1 MSAWY
6 SFNPRWFGNFTS
18 GPRLSDTPIRTIQL
32 AKAYCSC
39 SGRGTLSD
47 LIIFSPAQSACAH
60 EGVAGYF
67 AAGANKERHPDE
79 TTKIPEKYMFD
90 RPHHMDNLARMPHF
104 SRRNPAER
112 FAHRLP
118 CACEQSGRRDPP
130 HSRRFEF
137 SFGVIPAIISERCDA
152 FAEFIKMACL
162 AIYERV
168 SGLKMTVLQTTEH
181 HIELLAGAEKFRV
194 PTPQGF

>member
-60 EGVAGYF
+60 EGMLYVLNPIRLLPGKLISTHLCRQVLRATLPQ
-67 AAGANKERHPDE
+67 EQ
-79 TTKIPEKYMFD
+79 TKNVIPT
-90 RPHHMDNLARMPHF
+90 
-104 SRRNPAER
+104 RR
-112 FAHRLP
+112 
-118 CACEQSGRRDPP
+118 
-130 HSRRFEF
+130 RRFPR
-137 SFGVIPAIISERCDA
+137 STCLIARIIWIIWRGC
-152 FAEFIKMACL
+152 
-162 AIYERV
+162 R
-168 SGLKMTVLQTTEH
+168 T
-181 HIELLAGAEKFRV
+181 FRV
-194 PTPQGF
+194 VTLPNGSLIVFRVLASKVGGEILPTQGALNFLSE